1 MFAIN
6 RLLLINLFT
15 DFNCEFPREQFISL
29 FQVGQAS
36 GRTSPEDILRFAALS
51 GYELTDE
58 DKKTFGITDKSQQ
71 PSADLD

>member
-1 MFAIN
+1 MSGG
-6 RLLLINLFT
+6 
-15 DFNCEFPREQFISL
+15 ESPRDAFISL

-36 GRTSPEDILRFAALS
+36 GRTSPEDILRFATLS